1 MTVNYSSMTREK
13 LIDELRLCVRRLESK
28 RLQIDEERYRTI
40 LDNIE
45 DGYFEIDVRGN
56 FTFVSESLCRKM
68 GYTTCDEL
76 IGVNYR
82 DYTDEETAHRLFSLF
97 FGLFR
102 TGIPVDIDN
111 CVVYDND
118 RARHFV
124 RLRVFRMNRD
134 HEPIGF
140 RGVFIDM
147 TERIEAERVLRES
160 EERYRTL
167 LEEIDE
173 GYFET
178 DLKGN
183 MTFVNDAL
191 CRMSGYA
198 REELIGMN
206 YRRYSKPEAVRQ
218 VIPVFSEAYKTGTPV
233 DVDDYEVF
241 HRDGTVRI
249 RQMHVSLKRNSQ
261 GIPVGFRGLSRDVT
275 KQKRA
280 VRELEESEERYR
292 NLFTKTSSPIIIID
306 PRGNFMDYN
315 DAALLF
321 LECTGE
327 ELKTKNISDF
337 LPPDP
342 ERKKILLQKRREL
355 WRSGGTREVE
365 YYVRE
370 KTKYL
375 ELAVTP
381 TVLKGR
387 NVVFC
392 VGKDMTEYKE
402 TERRLAHMATHDQ
415 LTGLPNRVLFNDRL
429 AMELS
434 KARRYKKKLAVM
446 FFDLDHFKDINDR
459 LGHNV
464 GDLLLKDLGGRLKD
478 CLRKSDTVSRIGGDE
493 FIMLLPDMTHE
504 KDADLI
510 AEKILSAI
518 REPFLLGDHRLEVTA
533 SLGISFYPAQD
544 SDPEALVK
552 KADIAMYRAKESGR
566 NSYRHYSA

>member
-1 MTVNYSSMTREK
+1 MTVDYSSMTREE
-13 LIDELRLCVRRLESK
+13 LIDELRLCTRRLESK
-28 RLQIDEERYRTI
+28 RLQMDEARYRTI

-45 DGYFEIDVRGN
+45 DGYFEIDVSGN
-56 FTFVSESLCRKM
+56 FTFVSESLWRKM

-82 DYTDEETAHRLFSLF
+82 DYTDEETAQRLFSLF
-97 FGLFR
+97 LGVFQ
-102 TGIPVDIDN
+102 TGTPVDIDN

-124 RLRVFRMNRD
+124 RLRVFRMNRG

-147 TERIEAERVLRES
+147 TERIEAESVLRES

-198 REELIGMN
+198 RDELIGMN
-206 YRRYSKPEAVRQ
+206 YRRYSKPEAVRH
-218 VIPVFSEAYKTGTPV
+218 VMLVFSEAYKTGTPV

-315 DAALLF
+315 EAALLF
-321 LECTGE
+321 LECTRE
-327 ELKTKNISDF
+327 ELKAKNISDF

-342 ERKKILLQKRREL
+342 ERKKILLQERREL

-381 TVLKGR
+381 TMLKGR

-392 VGKDMTEYKE
+392 VGKDMTEHKE
-402 TERRLAHMATHDQ
+402 TERRLAYMATHDQ

-459 LGHNV
+459 LGHKV

-478 CLRKSDTVSRIGGDE
+478 CLRKSDTVSRMGGDE

-510 AEKILSAI
+510 AEKILSVI
-518 REPFLLGDHRLEVTA
+518 REPFLFGDHRLEVTA

-552 KADIAMYRAKESGR
+552 KADMAMYRAKESGR
-566 NSYRHYSA
+566 NRYRHYSA